1 MTAKTLRPLF
11 LAAFAASLTFTASL
25 RAAIPPAENLLPAD
39 TLLVLAVPDCTALG
53 SAMHDSPQWML
64 WGDPA
69 MRPFHDKFMAKLDE
83 TFVGPLEQ
91 DLGVK
96 LADFA
101 GLLQGQFTFAVTQN
115 GWDGTRD
122 HTPGLILLLDAKD
135 KSDLLRT
142 NLAALQKKW
151 TDAGKTLRTEEVRG
165 ISFSVLSL
173 SSNDIPPSL
182 AGFFPRHQPESEIGQ
197 DAPPAKPVEIVIG
210 QFQSLLIVGN
220 SPEAI
225 EPVAAHLTGSEI
237 PSLADNAVFAADKAA
252 QFRDAPIYYGWFNAK
267 IFFNVLSQIPEPQ
280 PNPAAPS
287 LMPPFSLGNA
297 LAASGL
303 TGLKSV
309 SFATR
314 ESHDG
319 SEADFN
325 FSVPEAGRT
334 GLFKMIAA
342 ASKDSS
348 APPFIPA
355 DAAKFWRWRV
365 DGQKSWATLQT
376 MLEDISPAALST
388 VNGAIAMINASAQVK
403 DPDFDVRK
411 NLIGNLGDDLIG
423 YQKPTGGAS
432 LADLNNAPSLFL
444 FAASNPDQAV
454 AAVNSVASLIY
465 RQESAPEPRDFL
477 GKKIY
482 SVALPSPEMPGAA
495 VSSKSLYLA
504 ASGGYVAMS
513 TDSAIVENY
522 LRSAGSPAKPLSET
536 AGLADAAQHVGG
548 MGNGLFGYENQR
560 EIMRSAFTL
569 FKNSATSN
577 GGIDAMAALP
587 ESFRDWLDFSLLPD
601 YDQVAKYFFFSV
613 FGGSVTPDGISF
625 KAFAPRPPGL

>member
-1 MTAKTLRPLF
+1 MTTKTLRPIF
-11 LAAFAASLTFTASL
+11 LAAFAASLAFTASL
-25 RAAIPPAENLLPAD
+25 RAAIPPAENLLPSD
-39 TLLVLAVPDCTALG
+39 TLFVLAVPDSTALG

-69 MRPFHDKFMAKLDE
+69 MRPFHDKFMAKLNE
-83 TFVGPLEQ
+83 TFVAPLES

-101 GLLQGQFTFAVTQN
+101 GLPQGQFTFAVTQN

-122 HTPGLILLLDAKD
+122 QMPGLILLLDAKD
-135 KSDLLRT
+135 KSDLLKT

-151 TDAGKTLRTEEVRG
+151 TDAGKPIHTEEIRG
-165 ISFSVLSL
+165 IPFSVVTL

-182 AGFFPRHQPESEIGQ
+182 AGIFHARQLVSEIGAE
-197 DAPPAKPVEIVIG
+197 APPVKSGEIVIG
-210 QFQSLLIVGN
+210 QFESLLVVG
-220 SPEAI
+220 SSIEAVT
-225 EPVAAHLTGSEI
+225 PVAAHLTGGAS
-237 PSLADNAVFAADKAA
+237 PMLADNAVFAADKAA
-252 QFRDAPIYYGWFNAK
+252 QFRDGPLYYGWFNAK
-267 IFFNVLSQIPEPQ
+267 TFFNVLSQIPQ
-280 PNPAAPS
+280 PDAAS
-287 LMPPFSLGNA
+287 GRTPPFSIRSA

-303 TGLKSV
+303 TALKSAG
-309 SFATR
+309 FATR

-319 SEADFN
+319 SEADFF

-348 APPFIPA
+348 APPFVPA
-355 DAAKFWRWRV
+355 DAVKFWRWRL
-365 DGQKSWATLQT
+365 DGQKDWAALQT
-376 MLEDISPAALST
+376 MLENISPAALT
-388 VNGAIAMINASAQVK
+388 AVNGTIAMINASAQVK
-403 DPDFDVRK
+403 DPDFDLRK
-411 NLIGNLGDDLIG
+411 NLIGNLGDDLIS
-423 YQKPTGGAS
+423 YQKPSTGTS

-454 AAVNSVASLIY
+454 VAVNSVASLIY
-465 RQESAPEPRDFL
+465 RQMAAPEPREFL

-482 SVALPSPEMPGAA
+482 SVALPSAQRPGAA
-495 VSSKSLYLA
+495 AAASHSLYLA

-522 LRSAGSPAKPLSET
+522 LRNAGTPVKPLGEI

-548 MGNGLFGYENQR
+548 TDNGLFGYENQR
-560 EIMRSAFTL
+560 EVMRSAFSL
-569 FKNSATSN
+569 FKSSSASN
-577 GGIDAMAALP
+577 GGLDAMAALP
-587 ESFRDWLDFSLLPD
+587 PSFRDWLDFSLLPD
-601 YDQVAKYFFFSV
+601 YDQVSKYFFFSV

-625 KAFAPRPPGL
+625 KAFAPRPPAL